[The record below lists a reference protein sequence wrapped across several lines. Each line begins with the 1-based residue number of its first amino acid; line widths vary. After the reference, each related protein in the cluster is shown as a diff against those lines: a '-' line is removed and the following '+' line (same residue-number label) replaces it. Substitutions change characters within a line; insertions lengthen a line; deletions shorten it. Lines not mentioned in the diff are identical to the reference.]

1 MEQEDDD
8 YENDEDYDEEN
19 YEDEEND
26 EEKENDFIPE
36 FNAKDRTGKYNYDDK
51 FVSNEDHII
60 KVIHLLIDKLGLDE
74 DVNYIISNINNISN
88 IKYKNPYGIVFGYLI
103 TKQSKIIDT
112 EKFKKIIKKFNTFK
126 KESEYEIFVTEPDLL
141 RYARL
146 WENINKNK

>member
-8 YENDEDYDEEN
+8 YENDEDYDEES

-60 KVIHLLIDKLGLDE
+60 KVINLLIDKLGLDE
-74 DVNYIISNINNISN
+74 DTNYIISNINNISN
-88 IKYKNPYGIVFGYLI
+88 IKYKNPYASLTVLTFFFSKFIFMNLCDLI
-103 TKQSKIIDT
+103 KI
-112 EKFKKIIKKFNTFK
+112 FKVRPLI
-126 KESEYEIFVTEPDLL
+126 
-141 RYARL
+141 
-146 WENINKNK
+146 

>member
-8 YENDEDYDEEN
+8 YENDEDYEEN
-19 YEDEEND
+19 YEDEEKD

-60 KVIHLLIDKLGLDE
+60 KVINLLIDKLGLDE

-103 TKQSKIIDT
+103 TKQSKNIDT
-112 EKFKKIIKKFNTFK
+112 EKFKKIIKEFNTFK

-146 WENINKNK
+146 WQNINKNK